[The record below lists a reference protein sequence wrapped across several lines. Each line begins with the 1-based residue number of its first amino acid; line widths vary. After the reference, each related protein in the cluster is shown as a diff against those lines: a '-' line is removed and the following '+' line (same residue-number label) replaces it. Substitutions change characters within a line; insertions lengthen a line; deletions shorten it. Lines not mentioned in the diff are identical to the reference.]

1 MTCSTCA
8 HTYYVYTYFLFGS
21 QDRSAK
27 TVIPLLHMN
36 VVLNGPGLESHPNSM
51 LIAFW
56 DEKCK
61 KTRHIFVYAEVGK
74 VYRVATCIYNN
85 YSTHVQVCHIL
96 MKPVLLCGMYLSP
109 YNCAPSHTHMHV
121 HIAMCWRVCSGQ

>member
-1 MTCSTCA
+1 M
-8 HTYYVYTYFLFGS
+8 
-21 QDRSAK
+21 
-27 TVIPLLHMN
+27 IPLLNVN

-74 VYRVATCIYNN
+74 VYYIHVCVTEKDIQCTCIVWGKYEVCV
-85 YSTHVQVCHIL
+85 YASVCHY
-96 MKPVLLCGMYLSP
+96 LL
-109 YNCAPSHTHMHV
+109 
-121 HIAMCWRVCSGQ
+121 II

>member
-1 MTCSTCA
+1 
-8 HTYYVYTYFLFGS
+8 
-21 QDRSAK
+21 
-27 TVIPLLHMN
+27 MN

-74 VYRVATCIYNN
+74 VSGKYPISSPHNLYVNFTETKGMTESKYAQLMTQ
-85 YSTHVQVCHIL
+85 TH
-96 MKPVLLCGMYLSP
+96 K
-109 YNCAPSHTHMHV
+109 A
-121 HIAMCWRVCSGQ
+121 